1 MNIIKGMNVKVIRG
15 NHKGSEG
22 KVLYVIPKKERIII
36 EGINLIKK
44 HIRPTQENPKG
55 GVVEKEGTIHI
66 SNVIL
71 MHNGEAT
78 KVGRKFSENG
88 KLVRFA
94 KKTGEEINL
103 WATHL
108 DFKKCT
114 WTTSFLY

>member
-66 SNVIL
+66 SNVMVVNDGKITRLNYKIL
-71 MHNGEAT
+71 EDGT
-78 KVGRKFSENG
+78 KVRI
-88 KLVRFA
+88 A
-94 KKTGEEINL
+94 KKTGEVIN
-103 WATHL
+103 
-108 DFKKCT
+108 
-114 WTTSFLY
+114 

>member
-66 SNVIL
+66 SNVMVVNDGKITRLNYKIL
-71 MHNGEAT
+71 EDGT
-78 KVGRKFSENG
+78 KVRISN
-88 KLVRFA
+88 
-94 KKTGEEINL
+94 KTGNQIN
-103 WATHL
+103 
-108 DFKKCT
+108 
-114 WTTSFLY
+114 

>member
-66 SNVIL
+66 SNVMVINDGKTTRLNYKIL
-71 MHNGEAT
+71 EDGT
-78 KVGRKFSENG
+78 KVRISN
-88 KLVRFA
+88 
-94 KKTGEEINL
+94 KTGNQIN
-103 WATHL
+103 
-108 DFKKCT
+108 
-114 WTTSFLY
+114 

>member
-1 MNIIKGMNVKVIRG
+1 MNIIKGMTVKVIRG

-66 SNVIL
+66 SNVMVVNEGKATRVNYKTL
-71 MHNGEAT
+71 DDGT
-78 KVGRKFSENG
+78 KVRISN
-88 KLVRFA
+88 
-94 KKTGEEINL
+94 KTRNQIN
-103 WATHL
+103 
-108 DFKKCT
+108 
-114 WTTSFLY
+114 

>member
-1 MNIIKGMNVKVIRG
+1 MNIVKGMNVKVIRG

-66 SNVIL
+66 SNVMVVNDGKTTRLNYKIL
-71 MHNGEAT
+71 EDGT
-78 KVGRKFSENG
+78 KVRISN
-88 KLVRFA
+88 
-94 KKTGEEINL
+94 KTGNQIN
-103 WATHL
+103 
-108 DFKKCT
+108 
-114 WTTSFLY
+114 

>member
-66 SNVIL
+66 SNVMVVNDGKTTRLNYKIL
-71 MHNGEAT
+71 EDGT
-78 KVGRKFSENG
+78 KVRISN
-88 KLVRFA
+88 
-94 KKTGEEINL
+94 KTGNQIN
-103 WATHL
+103 
-108 DFKKCT
+108 
-114 WTTSFLY
+114 